1 MSRNSLLLNTLVF
14 EFVSSLIAAPV
25 LPATILL
32 AVLVVWSLMTIVI
45 GGLDSH
51 LAASWHLHSPFSGG
65 HGDGDG
71 LSHTIS
77 HTLGDAM
84 GTVVLAPVKWLN
96 LKQLPIVLWAG
107 IFTLTWWSVSILIW
121 VCIDST
127 FFERPGLLTVNL
139 MIIRNFILGLLGTKL
154 ITQPMR
160 GWFDTNELT
169 SISLVG
175 HEAEIS
181 SFDATPENG
190 QVKYKTEGAPLLLNV
205 RTDGPHLPKG
215 TRVWLTHYD
224 EKKRIYIV
232 SATTTISKT
241 NSIGHQ

>member
-1 MSRNSLLLNTLVF
+1 MF
-14 EFVSSLIAAPV
+14 EFLYSLVAAPV

-32 AVLVVWSLMTIVI
+32 VVLVAWSLTTIVI

-51 LAASWHLHSPFSGG
+51 LAASWHLHNPFSGG
-65 HGDGDG
+65 GHTDADG
-71 LSHTIS
+71 LSHTIT
-77 HTLGDAM
+77 HALGDAM
-84 GTVVLAPVKWLN
+84 GSVVLAPAKWLN

-107 IFTLTWWSVSILIW
+107 IFTLCWWSVSVLIW
-121 VCIDST
+121 V
-127 FFERPGLLTVNL
+127 TVDTSLFKELGTPVILL
-139 MIIRNFILGLLGTKL
+139 MIARNLVLSLLATKV

-169 SISLVG
+169 SVSLVG

-190 QVKYKTEGAPLLLNV
+190 QVKFKTDGAPLLLNV

-224 EKKRIYIV
+224 KQKHIYIV
-232 SATTTISKT
+232 SATTTTSKT
-241 NSIGHQ
+241 TSVGTKS